1 VKIQDYF
8 RSVPGGSAQS
18 GVAVTLY
25 KHVDNSTVTTAT
37 TDGTGLYTLTQSLN
51 PGPVYWSATSGTGSS
66 TRKGSSKSFGMSGP
80 LAVYELVY
88 VLQALGNGK
97 VKGYANQLAVTATGT
112 RSLSINTGAA
122 LVAGI
127 PVTVYAAQTVT
138 GTANSSGSTRSD
150 VLVLDVTNAGEA
162 EEGKAVLSI
171 VASAT
176 SSTVTAPAGHTYLPL
191 ANLTLAN
198 AGTTYSVTQIDTWL
212 LDTAAFPT
220 RSETKQASVTTSQTA
235 NQTIS
240 STTGESV
247 LGGSITLTNGVIYD
261 VVVRTFL
268 LTATST
274 ANVGL
279 SAWWGSTATAG
290 TEMLNGAT
298 THSGVEAIY
307 TTTVTGT
314 GSAVNFGASVRKTDA
329 AATASYRSGWS
340 LVQAIPRT

>member
-1 VKIQDYF
+1 
-8 RSVPGGSAQS
+8 
-18 GVAVTLY
+18 LY
-25 KHVDNSTVTTAT
+25 KHADDSTVTTAT

-51 PGPVYWSATSGTGSS
+51 PGPVYWLATSGTGSS

-80 LAVYELVY
+80 LSVYELVY

-97 VKGYANQLAVTATGT
+97 VKGYANELDVTTTGT
-112 RSLSINTGAA
+112 RGLSIDTGAA
-122 LVAGI
+122 LVAGV
-127 PVTVYAAQTVT
+127 PVTLYAAQTVT

-150 VLVLDVTNAGEA
+150 VLVLDVTNAGQA

-171 VASAT
+171 VAGQT
-176 SSTVTAPAGHTYLPL
+176 SSTMTVPSGHTYLPL
-191 ANLTLAN
+191 ADLTLAD
-198 AGTTYSVTQIDTWL
+198 AGETYSVTQIDTWL

-220 RSETKQASVTTSQTA
+220 RSETKQESVVTSQTS

-240 STTGESV
+240 STSGTSV
-247 LGGSITLTNGVIYD
+247 LSGSVTLTNNVIYD
-261 VVVRTFL
+261 VTVRVFL
-268 LTATST
+268 LTATT
-274 ANVGL
+274 ANDVGL
-279 SAWWGSTATAG
+279 SAWWGATGTAG
-290 TEMLNGAT
+290 TEVLNGAA

-314 GSAVNFGASVRKTDA
+314 GSAVNFGALVRKTDA